1 MKFISHG
8 MTKFGE
14 ISENESNSQKQ
25 NVKSQKQ
32 HLKEITRN
40 ETREKNENVL
50 NMKRMRNE
58 RNLTMTEIALGIRF
72 VTPSKIYKNSQKCAK
87 TTEGKI
93 RANL

>member
-1 MKFISHG
+1 
-8 MTKFGE
+8 MTRF
-14 ISENESNSQKQ
+14 SENESNSQKQ

-40 ETREKNENVL
+40 EKREKKNENVP

-72 VTPSKIYKNSQKCAK
+72 VTPSRPVYSALGAAFLTN
-87 TTEGKI
+87 
-93 RANL
+93 